1 MIRPFRPDDLEPV
14 LAIWLAASIRAHDFI
29 APAFWASKLDDMRD
43 IYLPAAQ
50 IWVDERKGEVLG
62 FIALVGDVLAA
73 IFVAPSAQGGGI
85 GSALIEQAKTVRE
98 RLELTVYS
106 ANAASVAFYRR
117 HGFAVISEQL
127 DPHTGHPELAMA
139 WQRD

>member
-1 MIRPFRPDDLEPV
+1 MEPTRMIRPFRPDDMKPV
-14 LAIWLAASIRAHDFI
+14 LAIWLAASVRAHDFI
-29 APAFWASKLDDMRD
+29 TPEFWASKLDDMRD

-50 IWVDERKGEVLG
+50 IWVDEREGEVLG
-62 FIALVGDVLAA
+62 
-73 IFVAPSAQGGGI
+73 FVAPSAQGGGI

>member
-50 IWVDERKGEVLG
+50 IWVDEREGEVLG
-62 FIALVGDVLAA
+62 FVALVGNALAA

-106 ANAASVAFYRR
+106 VPMPPASPSIA
-117 HGFAVISEQL
+117 
-127 DPHTGHPELAMA
+127 DMA
-139 WQRD
+139 LP

>member
-50 IWVDERKGEVLG
+50 IWVDEREGEVLG
-62 FIALVGDVLAA
+62 FVALVGDVVAA

-85 GSALIEQAKTVRE
+85 GSALIEQAKTVCE

-106 ANAASVAFYRR
+106 ANAASIAFYRR
-117 HGFAVISEQL
+117 HGFAAISEQP

-139 WQRD
+139 WQRG